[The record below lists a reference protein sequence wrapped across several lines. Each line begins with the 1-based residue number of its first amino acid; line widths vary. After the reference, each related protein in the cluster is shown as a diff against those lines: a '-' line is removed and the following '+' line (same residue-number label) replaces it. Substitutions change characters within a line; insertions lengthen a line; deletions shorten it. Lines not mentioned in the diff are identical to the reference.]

1 MFGDYI
7 ARGSA
12 GAVFSSPSDPN
23 QVIKI
28 FNMDARDDMVSHMN
42 RLQFQFFEDLEAQ
55 QKQDIKTP
63 GLPQINYTFTGKM
76 TPEIMTQISESLKPS
91 QQVDYS
97 AIKSN
102 FRYGDKYAIILMDR
116 VSQIGPQEYE
126 EPLGRRG
133 LTPMLRHAYKMGYY
147 VRDLWPENKGMS
159 SAGDIIWFDP
169 MVAPVNP
176 VTDQDREAL
185 KILFEWDEYRQKQYQ
200 EAVRDKSYFDYEHKA
215 GLFYAEGNSA
225 ITRVTYQDVDN
236 PEWLTSVPRQMLL
249 PQNTELGVLDDY
261 GQITNE
267 IMLGPDYQDAIKNM
281 VVNNP
286 NGFMMTWKGS
296 EFFDPP
302 KGDMRMD
309 LDNTFWVYPLS
320 NYGQITDPKS
330 EKWDAVVIDGN
341 WVMSGGENGTYDS
354 YPLNDLF
361 GATTGERPFYELRRF
376 TKTMLGPP
384 KHPAINYTRIL
395 NKSDAFNSED
405 DNYWLRGG
413 CGKAAAMISKD
424 LDQKNIPYHYE
435 IGLAYIEDVF
445 FGNHIVVVSEAG
457 DQDHYGTG
465 GAKKRWENMLI
476 SELVDQELPASMLD
490 DLITF
495 EWHKVDPEEDWSVEI
510 AGEYLPVSG
519 PMITKDTLSMSAEDK
534 NRYHD
539 CANCNRKNVD
549 NHESADDDA
558 CNMVGCGNYFCYQ
571 CMDSGKSLTFGLSD
585 HEDSK
590 LQETYFT
597 DHHPTVGKCC
607 LQKAIDLGFKMYS
620 GYGGIE
626 RLVEE
631 GFLPNQTYV
640 SINYVLGGVE
650 KMSAESGQEIKE
662 YITSIHDGYFLWKD
676 SWDDLEFTL
685 QTLPMEIFE
694 DYRNQDYPDGAWE
707 DSPVSSRR
715 LEDTLNQFRWEG
727 DGYPAVVLELDE
739 NGLYEIIDGYHR
751 LNALQIL
758 DYDTVDAWV
767 GKPVLSHNAE
777 SYPTCYLCAKPA
789 KIEVMTAI
797 GMRNFCGNKCRG
809 DYEGIDYG
817 PDDYY
822 ISPKLEHD
830 IELVSYD
837 AGYIGDRYSGRSA
850 TLSVKCRNC
859 DFATRDQSFFEH
871 HLVKTL
877 QKWDDDIEEWWD
889 TGEKCRH
896 KEMQYLDY
904 LENGEDAWG
913 NVIAGHIVIGCPTC
927 GFKDTLMNVDIPQ
940 GCDNRGR
947 IEDYVRF

>member
-12 GAVFSSPSDPN
+12 GAVFSSPTDRN

-28 FNMDARDDMVSHMN
+28 FNLDARDAMVSHMN
-42 RLQFQFFEDLEAQ
+42 RLQFEFFEDLEAQ

-185 KILFEWDEYRQKQYQ
+185 KILFEWDEDRQKQYQ

-225 ITRVTYQDVDN
+225 ITSVRYQDVDN
-236 PEWLTSVPRQMLL
+236 PEWLTAVPRQMLL

-261 GQITNE
+261 GNTSNE
-267 IMLGPDYQDAIKNM
+267 IMLGPDYQDAIKKM
-281 VVNNP
+281 VINNP

-296 EFFDPP
+296 DFIEPP
-302 KGDMRMD
+302 LGEMV
-309 LDNTFWVYPLS
+309 LDNTFWVYPL
-320 NYGQITDPKS
+320 NKVTDPKY

-361 GATTGERPFYELRRF
+361 GATTGENPLYELRRF
-376 TKTMLGPP
+376 TKTMLGPLP
-384 KHPAINYTRIL
+384 KHSAINYTHIL
-395 NKSDAFNSED
+395 DKPYRSMYAFNSED

-424 LDQKNIPYHYE
+424 LDRKNIPYHYE

-465 GAKKRWENMLI
+465 GAKKRWENMLL
-476 SELVDQELPASMLD
+476 SELVDQELPASMVED
-490 DLITF
+490 IITF
-495 EWHKVDPEEDWSVEI
+495 QWHKVNPQEDWSVEI

-519 PMITKDTLSMSAEDK
+519 PMITKDTLSMSAE
-534 NRYHD
+534 
-539 CANCNRKNVD
+539 
-549 NHESADDDA
+549 
-558 CNMVGCGNYFCYQ
+558 
-571 CMDSGKSLTFGLSD
+571 
-585 HEDSK
+585 
-590 LQETYFT
+590 
-597 DHHPTVGKCC
+597 
-607 LQKAIDLGFKMYS
+607 
-620 GYGGIE
+620 
-626 RLVEE
+626 
-631 GFLPNQTYV
+631 
-640 SINYVLGGVE
+640 
-650 KMSAESGQEIKE
+650 
-662 YITSIHDGYFLWKD
+662 
-676 SWDDLEFTL
+676 
-685 QTLPMEIFE
+685 
-694 DYRNQDYPDGAWE
+694 
-707 DSPVSSRR
+707 
-715 LEDTLNQFRWEG
+715 
-727 DGYPAVVLELDE
+727 
-739 NGLYEIIDGYHR
+739 
-751 LNALQIL
+751 
-758 DYDTVDAWV
+758 
-767 GKPVLSHNAE
+767 
-777 SYPTCYLCAKPA
+777 SYPTCYLCPKPA

-817 PDDYY
+817 PDDYF

-850 TLSVKCRNC
+850 TLSAKCRNC
-859 DFATRDQSFFEH
+859 DFTTRDQSFHHH
-871 HLVKTL
+871 HLVKSL
-877 QKWDDDIEEWWD
+877 REWDKDIEEWWD

-927 GFKDTLMNVDIPQ
+927 GFKDTLTNVDIPQ

>member
-12 GAVFSSPSDPN
+12 GAVFSSPTDRN

-28 FNMDARDDMVSHMN
+28 FNLDARDAMVSHMN
-42 RLQFQFFEDLEAQ
+42 RLQFEFFEDLEAQ

-185 KILFEWDEYRQKQYQ
+185 KILFEWDEDRQKQYQ

-225 ITRVTYQDVDN
+225 ITSVRYQDVDN
-236 PEWLTSVPRQMLL
+236 PEWLTAVPRQMLL

-267 IMLGPDYQDAIKNM
+267 IMLGPDYQDAIKKM
-281 VVNNP
+281 VINNP

-296 EFFDPP
+296 DFIEPP
-302 KGDMRMD
+302 LGEMV
-309 LDNTFWVYPLS
+309 LDNTFWVYPL
-320 NYGQITDPKS
+320 NKVTDPKY

-361 GATTGERPFYELRRF
+361 GATTGENPLYELRRF
-376 TKTMLGPP
+376 TKTMLGPLP
-384 KHPAINYTRIL
+384 KHSAINYTHIL
-395 NKSDAFNSED
+395 DKPYRSMYAFNSED

-424 LDQKNIPYHYE
+424 LDRKNIPYHYE

-465 GAKKRWENMLI
+465 GAKKRWENMLL
-476 SELVDQELPASMLD
+476 SELVDQELPASMVED
-490 DLITF
+490 IITF
-495 EWHKVDPEEDWSVEI
+495 QWHKVNPQEDWSVEI

-519 PMITKDTLSMSAEDK
+519 PMITKDTLSMSAE
-534 NRYHD
+534 
-539 CANCNRKNVD
+539 
-549 NHESADDDA
+549 
-558 CNMVGCGNYFCYQ
+558 
-571 CMDSGKSLTFGLSD
+571 
-585 HEDSK
+585 
-590 LQETYFT
+590 
-597 DHHPTVGKCC
+597 
-607 LQKAIDLGFKMYS
+607 
-620 GYGGIE
+620 
-626 RLVEE
+626 
-631 GFLPNQTYV
+631 
-640 SINYVLGGVE
+640 
-650 KMSAESGQEIKE
+650 
-662 YITSIHDGYFLWKD
+662 
-676 SWDDLEFTL
+676 
-685 QTLPMEIFE
+685 
-694 DYRNQDYPDGAWE
+694 
-707 DSPVSSRR
+707 
-715 LEDTLNQFRWEG
+715 
-727 DGYPAVVLELDE
+727 
-739 NGLYEIIDGYHR
+739 
-751 LNALQIL
+751 
-758 DYDTVDAWV
+758 
-767 GKPVLSHNAE
+767 
-777 SYPTCYLCAKPA
+777 SYPTCYLCPKPA

-817 PDDYY
+817 PDDYF

-850 TLSVKCRNC
+850 TLSAKCRNC
-859 DFATRDQSFFEH
+859 DFTTRDQSFHHH
-871 HLVKTL
+871 HLVKSL
-877 QKWDDDIEEWWD
+877 REWDKDIEEWWD

-927 GFKDTLMNVDIPQ
+927 GFKDTLTNVDIPQ

>member
-1 MFGDYI
+1 
-7 ARGSA
+7 
-12 GAVFSSPSDPN
+12 
-23 QVIKI
+23 
-28 FNMDARDDMVSHMN
+28 MN

-185 KILFEWDEYRQKQYQ
+185 KILFEWDEDRQKQYQ

-225 ITRVTYQDVDN
+225 ITSVRYQDVDN
-236 PEWLTSVPRQMLL
+236 PEWLTAVPRQMLL

-261 GQITNE
+261 GNTSNE
-267 IMLGPDYQDAIKNM
+267 IMLGPDYQDAIKKM
-281 VVNNP
+281 VINNP

-296 EFFDPP
+296 DFIEPP
-302 KGDMRMD
+302 LGEMV
-309 LDNTFWVYPLS
+309 LDNTFWVYPL
-320 NYGQITDPKS
+320 NKVTDPKY

-361 GATTGERPFYELRRF
+361 GATTGERPLYELRRF
-376 TKTMLGPP
+376 TKTMLGLP

-465 GAKKRWENMLI
+465 GAKKRWENMLL
-476 SELVDQELPASMLD
+476 SELVDQELPASMVED
-490 DLITF
+490 IITF
-495 EWHKVDPEEDWSVEI
+495 QWHKVNPQEDWSVEI

-519 PMITKDTLSMSAEDK
+519 PMITKDTLSMSAE
-534 NRYHD
+534 
-539 CANCNRKNVD
+539 
-549 NHESADDDA
+549 
-558 CNMVGCGNYFCYQ
+558 
-571 CMDSGKSLTFGLSD
+571 
-585 HEDSK
+585 
-590 LQETYFT
+590 
-597 DHHPTVGKCC
+597 
-607 LQKAIDLGFKMYS
+607 
-620 GYGGIE
+620 
-626 RLVEE
+626 
-631 GFLPNQTYV
+631 
-640 SINYVLGGVE
+640 
-650 KMSAESGQEIKE
+650 
-662 YITSIHDGYFLWKD
+662 
-676 SWDDLEFTL
+676 
-685 QTLPMEIFE
+685 
-694 DYRNQDYPDGAWE
+694 
-707 DSPVSSRR
+707 
-715 LEDTLNQFRWEG
+715 
-727 DGYPAVVLELDE
+727 
-739 NGLYEIIDGYHR
+739 
-751 LNALQIL
+751 
-758 DYDTVDAWV
+758 
-767 GKPVLSHNAE
+767 
-777 SYPTCYLCAKPA
+777 SYPTCYLCPKPA

-817 PDDYY
+817 PDDYF

-850 TLSVKCRNC
+850 TLSAKCRNC
-859 DFATRDQSFFEH
+859 DFTTRDQSFHHH
-871 HLVKTL
+871 HLVKSL
-877 QKWDDDIEEWWD
+877 REWDKDIEEWWD

-927 GFKDTLMNVDIPQ
+927 GFKDTLTNVDIPQ